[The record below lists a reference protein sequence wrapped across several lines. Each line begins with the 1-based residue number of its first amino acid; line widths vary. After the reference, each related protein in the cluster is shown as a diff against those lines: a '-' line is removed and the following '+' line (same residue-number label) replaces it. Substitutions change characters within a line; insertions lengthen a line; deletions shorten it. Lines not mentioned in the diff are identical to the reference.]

1 MTVVLHDI
9 MTVDVI
15 TAAPDDTLREI
26 ADLLTSEHIGGV
38 PVVDGDDV
46 VGVVSATDL
55 LEFDAT
61 VEGGG
66 SPEGQNRQAGFE
78 DQPGPELWEEG
89 EEPPASYFARL
100 WEQQDA
106 TMGEEDF
113 EPPAPERRGGPL
125 DRYTAAD
132 VMTRTL
138 CALPSD
144 ATAREGAEYMLRAG
158 IHRLLVVDDDTLVGL
173 VTTTDLVKAV
183 SQYGLAG

>member
-1 MTVVLHDI
+1 MVTLHQI

-15 TAAPDDTLREI
+15 TVAPDDSLREI
-26 ADLLTSEHIGGV
+26 ADLLTSEHISGV

-55 LEFDAT
+55 LEFDAS
-61 VEGGG
+61 VEGGESSG
-66 SPEGQNRQAGFE
+66 GEEWQLGFE
-78 DQPGPELWEEG
+78 DQPGTELWEEG
-89 EEPPASYFARL
+89 EEPPAAYFARL
-100 WEQQDA
+100 WEHQDA
-106 TMGEEDF
+106 MMEE
-113 EPPAPERRGGPL
+113 EELAAPSEEREGDPI

-158 IHRLLVVDDDTLVGL
+158 IHRLLVIDDDTLVGV
-173 VTTTDLVKAV
+173 VTTTDLMKAV
-183 SQYGLAG
+183 SQHGLAG